1 MLIENWLVWFL
12 YTEELLPPTLM
23 NAIEVNETTVKIVW
37 DHSATCFEDCDITFN
52 LTWAPSH
59 QLQSGPKV
67 GNESVETNAT
77 VHCIT
82 YLEPD
87 TEYVATLTAMCQNQS
102 QATMVSK
109 TVFVTF
115 RTLSGV
121 CTQIHTSIIGFI
133 HYYIITN

>member
-1 MLIENWLVWFL
+1 
-12 YTEELLPPTLM
+12 M
-23 NAIEVNETTVKIVW
+23 NAIEVNETSVKIVW

-52 LTWAPSH
+52 VTWTPSH

-67 GNESVETNAT
+67 GNESLETNAT

-82 YLEPD
+82 SLEPD
-87 TEYVATLTAMCQNQS
+87 TEYVATLTALCQKQS

-109 TVFVTF
+109 TVVVTF

-121 CTQIHTSIIGFI
+121 CTQIRTSVIYEG
-133 HYYIITN
+133 